1 MKKRK
6 IITGFIAIL
15 VIGLVGLV
23 GCNLINAIMNPEIMT
38 PTDYETTVSTGGN
51 LEATYLAH
59 GTHEVT
65 FLEENTDEKW
75 AKYEIYYPTDLENS
89 SEKYPVIVMSNGS
102 GVRASRY
109 PALFE
114 HYASWGFIVI
124 GNEHDTAYA
133 GDSSDASLSYLIEAN
148 EDPNSKLYQKVD
160 LNNVGIVG
168 HSQGGVG
175 IFNAITNQTHSDMYK
190 TAVSLSPV
198 PEESAAAINWTYAPE
213 KVAIPVMVMAGTNK
227 DCITIEQLKTLYSH
241 ISSDKIMAVRTNSN
255 HPEMLYSADGYVTA
269 WFMWQLQG
277 DEDAAQAFTGS
288 NAEIMNNELYQDVQS
303 TISDDANE

>member
-213 KVAIPVMVMAGTNK
+213 MVMAGTNK